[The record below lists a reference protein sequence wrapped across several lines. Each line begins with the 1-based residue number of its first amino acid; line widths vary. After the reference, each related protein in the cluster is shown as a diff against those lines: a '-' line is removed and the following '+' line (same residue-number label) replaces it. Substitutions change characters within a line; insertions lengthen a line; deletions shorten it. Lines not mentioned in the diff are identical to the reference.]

1 VDSAGKPARSVFRP
15 LAVSKTASLVEVK
28 LETGRTHQV
37 RVHAAS
43 LDKPIAGDDKYGD
56 ADFNRQLREV
66 GLKRL
71 FLHAQALRFQLTEG
85 EPAIEVSAPLDEEL
99 KQVLHRLNLSYE

>member
-1 VDSAGKPARSVFRP
+1 VDAEGKPALSVFRP
-15 LAVSKTASLVEVK
+15 LAVSQTASLMEVK

-43 LDKPIAGDDKYGD
+43 VGQPIAGDDKYGD
-56 ADFNRQLREV
+56 AGFNRQLREL

-71 FLHAQALRFQLTEG
+71 FLHACSLRFQLNEG
-85 EPAIEVSAPLDEEL
+85 EPAIEVTAPLDDEL
-99 KQVLHRLNLSYE
+99 QQVLHKLDLKYE